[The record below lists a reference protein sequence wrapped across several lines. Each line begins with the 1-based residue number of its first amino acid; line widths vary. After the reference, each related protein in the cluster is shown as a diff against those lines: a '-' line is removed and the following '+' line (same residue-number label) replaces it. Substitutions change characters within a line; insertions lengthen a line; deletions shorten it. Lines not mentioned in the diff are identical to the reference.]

1 MKNKEKL
8 ESIATDILSYQ
19 DLPENKFGSVI
30 MILMMISIIVGAI
43 RVLQECDKNKKVD
56 NPTQHYLKKIKDI
69 SDRKWWFARMRLKK
83 IMRQELNREDYKQYS
98 ASLCDAIFAKGVSVT
113 EDEINTLLEA
123 LNV

>member
-98 ASLCDAIFAKGVSVT
+98 ASLCDAIFTKGVTVT
-113 EDEINTLLEA
+113 EDEVNTLLETI
-123 LNV
+123 NV

>member
-8 ESIATDILSYQ
+8 ESIAIDILSYQ

-56 NPTQHYLKKIKDI
+56 NPTQHYLKKIKNI

-83 IMRQELNREDYKQYS
+83 IMRQELNREDYQQYS
-98 ASLCDAIFAKGVSVT
+98 ASLCDAIFKKGAALT
-113 EDEINTLLEA
+113 EDEINTLLETI
-123 LNV
+123 NV